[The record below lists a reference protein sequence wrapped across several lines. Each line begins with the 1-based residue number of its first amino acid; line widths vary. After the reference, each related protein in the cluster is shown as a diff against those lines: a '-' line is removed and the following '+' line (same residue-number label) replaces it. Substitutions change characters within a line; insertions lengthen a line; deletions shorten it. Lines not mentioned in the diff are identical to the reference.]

1 MEDSDTVDPWPD
13 KRCLPSPTSD
23 GYIHLLQD
31 TLADAS
37 DERPLQTFLAA
48 HPHLLTA
55 LLAPGQGAWCW
66 DRPRFGGELIPDFL
80 LCTRNSTGEQWV
92 MVELESP
99 TQPPLTRAG
108 LPTAKLN
115 EALGQ
120 VRDWRAWVRQNI
132 AYAHQQLGFRGL
144 TAESPAYVIIGRRS
158 AINAKHTAKYRELSS
173 EKTTVMTY
181 DRLIETIR
189 RGRVMT
195 GAQDG

>member
-1 MEDSDTVDPWPD
+1 MESAEMRDPWPE
-13 KRCLPSPTSD
+13 RWCSPSPAND
-23 GYIHLLQD
+23 GHVRLLED
-31 TLADAS
+31 TLADAN
-37 DERPLQTFLAA
+37 DERPLQTFLTS
-48 HPHLLTA
+48 HSHLLTA
-55 LLAPGQGAWCW
+55 LLPLGQGGWCW
-66 DRPRFGGELIPDFL
+66 DRPRFGAELIPDSL

-108 LPTAKLN
+108 LPAAKLN

-132 AYAHQQLGFRGL
+132 AYAHHQLGFRGL

-158 AINAKHTAKYRELSS
+158 AIVASHSVKYRELSS

-181 DRLIETIR
+181 DRLLETIR
-189 RGRVMT
+189 RGRDMR